1 MSDPRSK
8 VMVMVTVEYKERM
21 LWNVLNSFHSID
33 AASWLNTKG
42 KTLSIS
48 SARDE
53 GKIFFAKEH
62 AAWFV
67 NPAAFG
73 KMMHDGAGSNGDDS
87 AAVKADDYYSLF
99 PVRVSSDY
107 GPSQTFSSTETVLP
121 DEYLRTWQLAF
132 IIRHPALVCPS
143 MYRAH
148 RALKK
153 LYPIGSSTS
162 NGMSR
167 RFLRLSVSLRW
178 TRMLYDWCVSQEGQ
192 APPIILDANDLIHN
206 QSSVVKFCE
215 PTGLNPAALKWVV
228 KEKAPK
234 GVDVASEAEKWKH
247 EFGDEEASFIL
258 EIVREVMPDYEFLR
272 QRRTKVTWFPRWIKL
287 ELLSGRALGQ
297 FSEGVGSDPDDPPP
311 RWVGWGRGH
320 PDYMPE
326 WEMIQVDGGW
336 YHISGASLGADI
348 EFSPDE
354 EFVEERLIPY
364 FLAPSVLSKP
374 IGSNSQACPS
384 LSGLTHY
391 RQLFRKCLGNLYS
404 VPPDYRICLAIEKD
418 VLHAAVRDGLP
429 LNSTLDKLCQI
440 WEKLQMTWYGWKDI
454 DGKTLQEEEEEDP
467 RTLAKPA
474 LSAEEFKVNI
484 PPVRVVLNKRA
495 GAPAVVWG
503 AYATHWYRIIS
514 FRGLAAILKLKTA
527 NGDIDIDQF
536 CNLVFREVEASS
548 LAQPFSA
555 VPIQRFKDL
564 LEVHVRCKG
573 RSEDDN
579 PFEAKMG
586 GSSGFYTSEPPVK
599 GFLDDPQ
606 DLAFW
611 YWSILHLAPA
621 HFRSLHREAYWSK
634 GNHGHMIPVALIL
647 QALEDAADSWEQ
659 VANHLSSLIDNQ
671 GAIFDPDEHDRLLFD
686 DNTFSRSH
694 LYFWAIDCL
703 GIFIPSISA
712 TIREWRIFWE
722 ARKNIFRAG
731 ENFIRQVRQEARDAV
746 PPWCWLGECLGNLV
760 PQVEDQVARL
770 EALKSR
776 LEDMRA
782 QIDTLRNGLF
792 NASAVIESR
801 AATELGENVKL
812 LTYIS
817 IVYLPLSF
825 CAALWAID
833 YSYHPGVFTVVT
845 VLLATTT
852 YLVVMNLNNLARLGK
867 EVYQQFRRDII
878 TSMLNDAKWAPTG
891 EAFSQF
897 RPERVNKTP
906 SEWNILVETAYGFSL
921 SFTKESKVGRCVNP
935 VVRKIKMKIM
945 ALVLLLSSQIR
956 NLETQTGR
964 TSALD
969 PRAWI

>member
-1 MSDPRSK
+1 MSGP
-8 VMVMVTVEYKERM
+8 VESPVLQAEVITLLREIKELLQTR
-21 LWNVLNSFHSID
+21 NDRIEEILNSAVHRHYAEPPESAQAQLQPEPIKSGED
-33 AASWLNTKG
+33 SPGIVSPRRSSVSSGLVSDRLGIINWS
-42 KTLSIS
+42 LSVIKDDLVLMN
-48 SARDE
+48 RWFRVE
-53 GKIFFAKEH
+53 GMDRITSEPKRPG
-62 AAWFV
+62 FV
-67 NPAAFG
+67 
-73 KMMHDGAGSNGDDS
+73 AGSNWS
-87 AAVKADDYYSLF
+87 YW
-99 PVRVSSDY
+99 RVIGRDASD
-107 GPSQTFSSTETVLP
+107 
-121 DEYLRTWQLAF
+121 
-132 IIRHPALVCPS
+132 
-143 MYRAH
+143 
-148 RALKK
+148 
-153 LYPIGSSTS
+153 
-162 NGMSR
+162 
-167 RFLRLSVSLRW
+167 
-178 TRMLYDWCVSQEGQ
+178 
-192 APPIILDANDLIHN
+192 
-206 QSSVVKFCE
+206 
-215 PTGLNPAALKWVV
+215 
-228 KEKAPK
+228 
-234 GVDVASEAEKWKH
+234 
-247 EFGDEEASFIL
+247 L
-258 EIVREVMPDYEFLR
+258 E
-272 QRRTKVTWFPRWIKL
+272 
-287 ELLSGRALGQ
+287 
-297 FSEGVGSDPDDPPP
+297 
-311 RWVGWGRGH
+311 RWVAWGRGR
-320 PDYMPE
+320 PNYMPE
-326 WEMIQVDGGW
+326 WEMIQVDGKW

-354 EFVEERLIPY
+354 EFEREERLVPY
-364 FLAPSVLSKP
+364 SLAPSWLPKP
-374 IGSNSQACPS
+374 IGSSSQASPS
-384 LSGLTHY
+384 LSGLRHY

-495 GAPAVVWG
+495 GAPAVVRG

-536 CNLVFREVEASS
+536 CTLVFREVDESS

-579 PFEAKMG
+579 PFEANYLQEMAFTMSIFPSGMG

-659 VANHLSSLIDNQ
+659 
-671 GAIFDPDEHDRLLFD
+671 
-686 DNTFSRSH
+686 
-694 LYFWAIDCL
+694 
-703 GIFIPSISA
+703 
-712 TIREWRIFWE
+712 
-722 ARKNIFRAG
+722 AG

-746 PPWCWLGECLGNLV
+746 PPWCWEGGYLANLV

-792 NASAVIESR
+792 YASAVIESR
-801 AATELGENVKL
+801 SATELGENVKL

-833 YSYHPGVFTVVT
+833 YSYHLGVFTVVT

-867 EVYQQFRRDII
+867 EVYQQFRRGII

-921 SFTKESKVGRCVNP
+921 SFTKESKVDRCVNP